1 MHPDYPDNSTSYT
14 WAPVQPQRTSLSRYA
29 LHIALFLVTFFTT
42 TLAGVQW
49 LNRDPLELSNFTLG
63 LPYSISLLLILGSHE
78 FGHYFAARY
87 YSIRATLPFFIP
99 IPPMFLNPFGTMGAV
114 IRIKSPISTKK
125 QLFDIGSAGPIA
137 GLIVTI
143 LVLFYGILTLPPK
156 EYLYII
162 HPDYAGLPK
171 IPEGGLTFGHSI
183 FFWGCLKFFGHGHF
197 VPPMNEIYHYPYLC
211 VGWFGLFITAM
222 NLIPVGQLDGGHILY
237 ALAGKLQGKIAKVFF
252 ALLIVIGLISLVPFF
267 GFPVEPGTTGWLLFA
282 AILFFIIKLDHPEI
296 YDPEPLDPNRTL
308 IGWSLMLIFLLI
320 FSPVPFFEFTPK

>member
-1 MHPDYPDNSTSYT
+1 MPAEYPDNTTSFSWT
-14 WAPVQPQRTSLSRYA
+14 PTQPAHTSPLRYA
-29 LHIALFLVTFFTT
+29 LHLGLFVLTFFTT

-63 LPYSISLLLILGSHE
+63 LPYSVSLLLILASHE
-78 FGHYFAARY
+78 FGHYFAARHY
-87 YSIRATLPFFIP
+87 NIRTTLPFFIP

-114 IRIKSPISTKK
+114 IRIKSAISSKK

-137 GLIVTI
+137 GLVVTLI
-143 LVLFYGILTLPPK
+143 VLFYGIATLPPK
-156 EYLYII
+156 EYLYLI
-162 HPDYAGLPK
+162 HPDYAMLPK
-171 IPEGGLTFGHSI
+171 IPEGGLTFGYSI
-183 FFWGCLKFFGHGHF
+183 FLWGFLKLFGQGQF

-252 ALLIVIGLISLVPFF
+252 GLLIAIGLISVIPFF

-296 YDPEPLDPNRTL
+296 AGDEPLGSNRVL
-308 IGWSLMLIFLLI
+308 IGWSLMIIFLLI